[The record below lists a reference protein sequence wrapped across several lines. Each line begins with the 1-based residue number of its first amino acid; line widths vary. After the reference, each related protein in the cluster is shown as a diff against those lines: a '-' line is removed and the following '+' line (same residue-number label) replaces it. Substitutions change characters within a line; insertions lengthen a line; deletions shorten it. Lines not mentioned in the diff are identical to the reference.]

1 MKLGFGAMEFDINN
15 QKNENGI
22 IIAPAGCGKTESI
35 TNIIKN
41 YDKIKKV
48 LVLTHTNAGIE
59 NIEKR
64 LKKHNISKSK
74 CSIYTIASFC
84 SKYVKSFKEI
94 SRASDD
100 SYDQI
105 YIGMNNLLSNKH
117 IRKIIENTYSLILVD
132 EYQDC
137 SLIQHSLIKKISN
150 IIDFKILGDPLQAIY
165 DFKEASV
172 KINEII
178 DVDYKL
184 LGYMTYPWRWSNN
197 KALGNWIMKSRKEII
212 KGNINIFTSLPN
224 CVEYFLYKDYV
235 DLQKKALNFLKLDG
249 RKAVLFNLENQANA
263 FCKKLGGRFYFQ
275 EEIQC
280 KALNNITT
288 FLDNN
293 DSVNIVK
300 EVINLGKLCF
310 TNFATEFGNIIK
322 KIDNNDFDL
331 SKINKNK
338 NIAELIMSLISNF
351 SLSNV
356 IQLLKEISSNTNLK
370 IYRKELWTVLEILIK
385 EVSKEK
391 EISSKELLVN
401 IRNSTM
407 LNNKFKYNN
416 IVSRILLV
424 KGLEFD
430 NVFLVNPN
438 ELTPEL
444 LYVAISRPTK
454 KLIICQQS

>member
-1 MKLGFGAMEFDINN
+1 MEYNVN
-15 QKNENGI
+15 TQKEENGI
-22 IIAPAGCGKTESI
+22 IIAPAGCGKTESVI
-35 TNIIKN
+35 NIVKE
-41 YDKIKKV
+41 YKDSKKV
-48 LVLTHTNAGIE
+48 LILTHTNAGIE

-64 LKKHNISKSK
+64 LKKNNIINSKYN
-74 CSIYTIASFC
+74 IYTIASFC
-84 SKYVKSFKEI
+84 SKYVSCFKKLSEI
-94 SRASDD
+94 SDD
-100 SYDQI
+100 SYEQL
-105 YIGMNNLLSNKH
+105 YIGMNNLMNNKH
-117 IRKIIENTYSLILVD
+117 IQYIIQSTYSLMLVD

-137 SLIQHSLIKKISN
+137 TLIQHNVIKKISN
-150 IIDFKILGDPLQAIY
+150 LIAFKVFGDPLQSIY
-165 DFKEASV
+165 NFENSNI

-178 DVDYKL
+178 NTDYKL
-184 LGYMTYPWRWSNN
+184 LGNMNYPWRWDKTNQD
-197 KALGNWIMKSRKEII
+197 LGNWIMKSREEII

-224 CVEYFLYKDYV
+224 CVEHFLYKDYV

-249 RKAVLFNLENQANA
+249 RKVVLFNLENQANA
-263 FCKKLGGRFYFQ
+263 FCKKLSGRFYFQ

-293 DSVNIVK
+293 DGANIVK

-310 TNFATEFGNIIK
+310 TNFVTEFGNIIK

-331 SKINKNK
+331 SKISKNK
-338 NIAELIMSLISNF
+338 NVAKLIMTLISNF

-356 IQLLKEISSNTNLK
+356 LQLLKEISSNRNLK

-391 EISSKELLVN
+391 EISAKELLIN
-401 IRNSTM
+401 IRNSTI

-430 NVFLVNPN
+430 NVFLVNPD

-444 LYVAISRPTK
+444 LYVAISRPTQ
-454 KLIICQQS
+454 KLIVAQKFEN

>member
-1 MKLGFGAMEFDINN
+1 MEFDINS
-15 QKNENGI
+15 QKDENGI

-41 YDKIKKV
+41 YDKTKKI

-64 LKKHNISKSK
+64 LKKHSISRSK

-84 SKYVKSFKEI
+84 SKYVKSFKVI
-94 SRASDD
+94 SKASDD

-105 YIGMNNLLSNKH
+105 YFGMNNLLNNKH
-117 IRKIIENTYSLILVD
+117 IIKIIKTTYSFMLVD

-137 SLIQHSLIKKISN
+137 SLIQHSIIKKISN
-150 IIDFKILGDPLQAIY
+150 IIDYKIFGDPLQSIY
-165 DFKEASV
+165 DVKESSI
-172 KINEII
+172 KIDKII

-184 LGYMTYPWRWSNN
+184 LGYMTHPWRWSDNRE
-197 KALGNWIMKSRKEII
+197 LGNWIMESREKIL
-212 KGNINIFTSLPN
+212 KGNINIFTYLPSS
-224 CVEYFLYKDYV
+224 VEYFVYKDYV
-235 DLQKKALNFLKLDG
+235 DLQKKVLNFLKLEG
-249 RKAVLFNLENQANA
+249 RKVVLFDLENQANA
-263 FCKKLGGRFYFQ
+263 FCKKLGGKFYFQ

-293 DSVNIVK
+293 DGVNIVK

-310 TNFATEFGNIIK
+310 TNFGTELGNIIK
-322 KIDNNDFDL
+322 KVDNNEFDL
-331 SKINKNK
+331 SKISKNK
-338 NIAELIMSLISNF
+338 NVAELIMSLISNF
-351 SLSNV
+351 SLSKV
-356 IQLLKEISSNTNLK
+356 LQLLKEITSNTNLK

-385 EVSKEK
+385 EVNKEK
-391 EISSKELLVN
+391 EISSKDLLFN
-401 IRNSTM
+401 IRNSTI

-416 IVSRILLV
+416 MVSRILLV

-438 ELTPEL
+438 GLTPEL

-454 KLIICQQS
+454 KLIVAQKFEN